1 MRVQKFAREVAA
13 VMPHIHT
20 EIVRSQPSE
29 LMKGKITFT
38 QMIILDMLRVQGEC
52 RMSEIS
58 NLLKVTKS
66 AVTGITDRLLKLE
79 LIYRTR
85 SRQDR
90 RVVRIKLAPR
100 GGRLATRLYNYKLK
114 IITTLFSNI
123 SQRERAQYLHILKK
137 LQQNIQ
143 AKKGIRSHA

>member
-1 MRVQKFAREVAA
+1 MKVKKFAMEVAA
-13 VMPHIHT
+13 AIPHIHS
-20 EIVRSQPSE
+20 ELVRSQPGE
-29 LMKGKITFT
+29 LMRGKITFT
-38 QMIILDMLRVQGEC
+38 QMIILDILRVRGEC
-52 RMSEIS
+52 KMSDIS

-66 AVTGITDRLLKLE
+66 AVTGITDRLIKLE

-100 GGRLATRLYNYKLK
+100 GSHLATRLYSYKLK
-114 IITTLFSNI
+114 IISTLFSNI

-143 AKKGIRSHA
+143 ARKRTRTNA